1 MEHWK
6 RTQQIKSTMPKDK
19 LDSEKQTMTIE
30 PKRCWNVDKPLYIR
44 YHDEEWGVPVHDE
57 QKLFEFLVLDG
68 FQAGLSWWMILERR
82 EAFRAAFHGFDPSKV
97 AKYTEKDFNR
107 LMKAPGVVKNR
118 AKISATIT
126 NAQQFLKIQKEFDS
140 FDKFIWQFV
149 DGKTIQNAF
158 KDFSEMPAETEQA
171 RAMSRELKKRG
182 FKFVGPTICYAFMQA
197 AGLVN
202 DHLVDCFRYT
212 QLQL

>member
-1 MEHWK
+1 MMW
-6 RTQQIKSTMPKDK
+6 S
-19 LDSEKQTMTIE
+19 
-30 PKRCWNVDKPLYIR
+30 
-44 YHDEEWGVPVHDE
+44 GVPVHDD

-68 FQAGLSWWMILERR
+68 FQAGLSWWLILERR
-82 EAFRAAFHGFDPSKV
+82 EAFRAAFDRFDAAKV
-97 AKYTEKDFNR
+97 AKYTAKDVKR
-107 LMKAPGVVKNR
+107 LMKAPGMIKNR

-126 NAQQFLKIQKEFDS
+126 NAQQLLKVQRELGTFDA
-140 FDKFIWQFV
+140 FIWQFV
-149 DGKTIQNAF
+149 HGKTIQNTF
-158 KDFSEMPAETEQA
+158 TDLSEMPAETEDS

-212 QLQL
+212 QLQP